1 MPTQQKEIK
10 RSATSMRMST
20 QICFDSNLA
29 YLDHS
34 LPPLGFVFANQLQ
47 FPISKSNTLVEA

>member
-1 MPTQQKEIK
+1 MPTQHKATK
-10 RSATSMRMST
+10 RTATSMQTRI

-34 LPPLGFVFANQLQ
+34 LPQLGLFFANQTQ
-47 FPISKSNTLVEA
+47 FPISKSNSLVEA